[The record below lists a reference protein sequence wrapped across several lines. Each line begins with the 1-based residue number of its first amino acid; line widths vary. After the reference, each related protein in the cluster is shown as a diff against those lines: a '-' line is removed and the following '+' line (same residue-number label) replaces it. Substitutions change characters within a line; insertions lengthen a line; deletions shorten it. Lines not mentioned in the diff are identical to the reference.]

1 MKANIMSIFKKNLE
15 THEAEKALLTTEV
28 AELTQ
33 ELADALGSV
42 EELATLKNANTVLET
57 KLEDSAKEVVT
68 LTASQADF
76 DTKVSSAVAKQVADS
91 GLKQDK
97 IDGNNDKPELN
108 LLEKMNL
115 MEEDEAQD
123 FYKANKASILAL
135 HALKN

>member
-1 MKANIMSIFKKNLE
+1 MSIFKNNLQKLE
-15 THEAEKALLTTEV
+15 TEKGLLTTEV

-33 ELADALGSV
+33 ELSETLASV

-57 KLEDSAKEVVT
+57 KLDDSAKEVVA
-68 LTASQADF
+68 LTESQAEF

-108 LLEKMNL
+108 KLEQMNLLEGA
-115 MEEDEAQD
+115 EAQD
-123 FYKANKASILAL
+123 FFKANKPAILAL

>member
-1 MKANIMSIFKKNLE
+1 MIKKNLE
-15 THEAEKALLTTEV
+15 THEAEKALRTTEV

-57 KLEDSAKEVVT
+57 KLEDSAKEVVA
-68 LTASQADF
+68 LTESQAEF

-91 GLKQDK
+91 GLKKDK

-108 LLEKMNL
+108 KLEQMNLLEGA
-115 MEEDEAQD
+115 EAQD
-123 FYKANKASILAL
+123 FFKANKSAILAL